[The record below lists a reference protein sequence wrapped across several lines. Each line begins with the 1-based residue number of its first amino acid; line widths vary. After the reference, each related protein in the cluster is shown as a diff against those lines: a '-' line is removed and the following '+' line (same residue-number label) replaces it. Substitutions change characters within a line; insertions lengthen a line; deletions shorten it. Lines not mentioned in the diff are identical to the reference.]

1 MCCVPCA
8 ARSGIARR
16 GRFPHPGKVVAGRAR
31 WMAVLLRR
39 ELLISGGTATGLV
52 IADHDVAPG
61 HLATDTLTR

>member
-1 MCCVPCA
+1 
-8 ARSGIARR
+8 
-16 GRFPHPGKVVAGRAR
+16 
-31 WMAVLLRR
+31 MAVLLRR